1 MNTLLWILMAL
12 LALAV
17 LYLWMIA
24 PCRKK
29 MDTAALDGWLYAH
42 RGLHDGNKAVPENSL
57 AAFDAAAQNG
67 YGMELDVQ
75 LTKDKKLVVFHDA
88 TLKRVCG
95 VDKNVADLTY
105 EELSRIP
112 LPDGTPVPLFRE
124 VLSLVNGRAPMIVE
138 VKHYGSPTENAR
150 AAHEALLMYE
160 GAYCVESFH
169 PLAVRYFRTHAPA
182 IVRGQLA
189 EGGKWS
195 RNKGILAHI
204 GMKFLLLNLIGRPH
218 FVAYSSASDHN
229 LSMWL
234 MKHAYKPKLAA
245 WTIRSQK
252 ALDEA
257 AEHYDYPIFEL
268 FTPNR

>member
-1 MNTLLWILMAL
+1 MLIVLVA
-12 LALAV
+12 

-24 PCRKK
+24 PSKEK

-42 RGLHDGNKAVPENSL
+42 RGLHDDNQKVPENSL
-57 AAFDAAAQNG
+57 AAFEAAAANG

-75 LTKDKKLVVFHDA
+75 LTKDKRLVVFHDA

-95 VDKNVADLTY
+95 VDRNVMDLTY
-105 EELSRIP
+105 QELRKIP
-112 LPDGTPVPLFRE
+112 LPDQSSIPLLSE
-124 VLSLVNGRAPMIVE
+124 VLAQVNGRTPMIVE
-138 VKHYGSPTENAR
+138 IKYYGNPSENAR

-169 PLAVRYFRTHAPA
+169 PLAVRYFRRHAPT

-189 EGGKWS
+189 EGGKWNN
-195 RNKGILAHI
+195 NKKLIEHI
-204 GMKFLLLNLIGRPH
+204 GMKFLLLNVISRPH
-218 FVAYSSASDHN
+218 FVAYSAASDHN

-234 MKHAYKPKLAA
+234 MKNVYKPLLAA

-257 AEHYDYPIFEL
+257 SQHYDYPIFEL
-268 FTPNR
+268 FTPKR